1 MGATSRPAKPLTSRR
16 LMRMYAQLSKARLS
30 AFVVGSAVMGFV
42 MTGPPID
49 AVSLAAVAS
58 GTFLASASANTWNQL
73 YEIKSDAKMSRTR
86 ARPLPS
92 GRMSSRHATA
102 FGVSTAAASAAL
114 LYAGCNPLTAALGM
128 SNIFLYA
135 GIYTPLKKKSP
146 LNTVVG
152 AVVGAIPPMMGW
164 AAATGAALTPGA
176 LSAGALLFLWQMP
189 HFYALAWRHRK
200 DYAAGNYAMLSV
212 TDPTGRSVGRESL
225 VYTAGLAALPF
236 ATVAAGVTAPMFA
249 VWTAPINAYALYSTV
264 LFAREA
270 TDENAKRVFMW
281 SLWYLPV
288 CMALMMFHSSA
299 WGAGDAKQAEGDE
312 NSGNAVSSA
321 RRALGTLC
329 MHENA
334 KTSAAVA
341 ESAPDAK
348 VAAALRAVACPAVA
362 VETHAVAA
370 AVAASAK
377 SDVSVSDSA
386 AEEAAASVASASIGD
401 ETL

>member
-1 MGATSRPAKPLTSRR
+1 
-16 LMRMYAQLSKARLS
+16 MYAQLSKARLS

-42 MTGPPID
+42 MTGPPVDPI
-49 AVSLAAVAS
+49 ALAAVAS

-73 YEIKSDAKMSRTR
+73 YEIKSDAKMARTR

-92 GRMSSRHATA
+92 GRLSATHATG
-102 FGVSTAAASAAL
+102 FGLTSAAASAAL

-128 SNIFLYA
+128 GNIILYA
-135 GIYTPLKKKSP
+135 GVYTPLKKKSP

-152 AVVGAIPPMMGW
+152 AVVGAIPPIMGW
-164 AAATGAALTPGA
+164 AAATGAAITPGA

-225 VYTAGLAALPF
+225 VYTVGLAALPF

-249 VWTAPINAYALYSTV
+249 VWTAPINAYALYCTS
-264 LFAREA
+264 LFAKEA
-270 TDENAKRVFMW
+270 SEENARRVFMW

-299 WGAGDAKQAEGDE
+299 WGAGGGAHEGASDADD
-312 NSGNAVSSA
+312 SSVSAA
-321 RRALGTLC
+321 RRALGTFC
-329 MHENA
+329 VHENA
-334 KTSAAVA
+334 KASAAVA
-341 ESAPDAK
+341 ESAPDAN

-362 VETHAVAA
+362 AETLATAA
-370 AVAASAK
+370 AVAVSPAA
-377 SDVSVSDSA
+377 DVAVSDQ
-386 AEEAAASVASASIGD
+386 AAAKAVAALPLDNDVNSSDAMQ
-401 ETL
+401 